1 MSEFVLELRHRTPP
15 QDWIAAICA
24 IHDDVFLREPF
35 AWTPDTSQENAEDL
49 HRLAG
54 DPSFSAVIAWH
65 AGEPVGYAYGHRL
78 PADHGWWR
86 AIPEPLPAEFTD
98 EWDGRTFALVS
109 LAVLPNRRGHGVGR
123 RLIDS
128 LLGSRGEERA
138 VLSVQPTALS
148 TQSIYRHLGWRLIG
162 RNGPFA
168 GITPPRWDV
177 YVMETL
183 SRPSPA
189 P

>member
-1 MSEFVLELRHRTPP
+1 MSEFIVELGHGASCQNWFTF
-15 QDWIAAICA
+15 ICA

-35 AWTPDTSQENAEDL
+35 AWTPQTSQENAEEL

-54 DPSFSAVIAWH
+54 DPSFGVAIAWH
-65 AGEPVGYAYGHRL
+65 SGEAVGYAYGHRL
-78 PADHGWWR
+78 PPDHGWWR
-86 AIPEPLPAEFTD
+86 AIPESLPAEFTD
-98 EWDGRTFALVS
+98 EWDSRTFALVS
-109 LAVLPNRRGHGVGR
+109 LAVLPNWRGHGIGG

-128 LLGSRGEERA
+128 LLGSRSEERA

-162 RNGPFA
+162 RNGPFT

-177 YVMETL
+177 YVLENL
-183 SRPSPA
+183 PRPSPA